1 MFIVVVIALSCVV
14 VLFLVVIGSLIWRL
28 RRAASRSDNNP
39 KHTSKHTSDAVESPR
54 DQKVTEPGSYM
65 ELKHKLSDGLPS
77 LPPIPSE
84 YQSLQEKSTT
94 SVYENVAY
102 DKAQQDGEEVY
113 VDILIIS

>member
-28 RRAASRSDNNP
+28 RRAASDHNP

-113 VDILIIS
+113 VDILITS